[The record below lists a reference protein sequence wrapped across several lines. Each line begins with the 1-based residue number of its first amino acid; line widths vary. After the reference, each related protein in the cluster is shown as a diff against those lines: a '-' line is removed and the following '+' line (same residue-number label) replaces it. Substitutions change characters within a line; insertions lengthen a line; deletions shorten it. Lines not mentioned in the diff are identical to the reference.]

1 MSIGASLD
9 EFPIKIFPDTPQWS
23 ENYALMFGDLLT
35 RTAVYYSIGRN
46 LDDLT
51 IWRELISVV
60 LPDNR
65 IIFAKNYGRGAD
77 ELGPGG
83 ALTKLDVLE
92 VGRRLRL
99 RFSGPVTV
107 SSNTELIERGYRE
120 GPRQHATIDLHF
132 AGRTPVWNMKGDSR
146 EAGTIAGSMHM
157 EQMGYADGSIEIGG
171 EVFRLNRGYSVR
183 DHSRGVRDVSQY
195 RMHAWI
201 NGSFASG
208 RAFALY
214 VMQLQDAP
222 GIGMTNAVVFD
233 HDQQYPA
240 TIEST
245 DLLDDTDDPA
255 RRHHVVLKSAL
266 GRMDIRVA
274 EIVTSFP
281 NSMVLPYDMCP
292 GRLHHRVS
300 GFMLDQL
307 VHLECDGQR
316 GIGWTERGL
325 ARHALNT

>member
-1 MSIGASLD
+1 MSIAPSLD
-9 EFPIKIFPDTPQWS
+9 EFPIKVFPSTPQWS
-23 ENYALMFGDLLT
+23 ENYALMFGDPQS

-46 LDDLT
+46 LADLT

-60 LPDNR
+60 LPNGR

-77 ELGPGG
+77 ENGPGG

-92 VGRRLRL
+92 IGRRLRL
-99 RFSGPVTV
+99 SFSGPVTV
-107 SSNTELIERGYRE
+107 SNDAELNERGYRE
-120 GPRQHATIDLHF
+120 GPKQHATIDLHF

-157 EQMGYADGSIEIGG
+157 EQMGFVDGSIDIDGQS
-171 EVFRLNRGYSVR
+171 FRLSRAYGVR
-183 DHSRGVRDVSQY
+183 DHSRGIRDVSQY

-201 NGSFASG
+201 NGVFDDG

-214 VMQLQDAP
+214 LMQMQDSPA
-222 GIGMTNAVVFD
+222 IGMSNAVVFH

-240 TIEST
+240 TVEST

-255 RRHHVVLKSAL
+255 KRHRVVLGSAL
-266 GRMDIRVA
+266 GRMEIRVT

-281 NSMVLPYDMCP
+281 NSMVVPYDMCP
-292 GRLHHRVS
+292 GRLHHQRS
-300 GFMLDQL
+300 AYMLDQL
-307 VHLECDGQR
+307 VHLDCEGQH

-325 ARHALNT
+325 ARQSLL